1 MENDA
6 GDEVLLTECVKF
18 ERESSSVEN
27 LGLSLAESKEL
38 LRKTQQTMVG
48 EQVKEFLKGSENCP
62 HCYRKRLIKG
72 SHCVVYRTVFGKL
85 ELESPRLFYC
95 VCELKKNLETKT
107 FSPLVVGLPERT
119 SSELLYLE
127 AKFGAR
133 ISYDLSR
140 QLLAEVLPLHDE
152 FNQATIRNHL
162 HLVGERLES
171 ELGEEKDFYIEGC
184 PRDWAKLPQPELPMT
199 VGIDGG
205 YVHSNQPP
213 SRTEGWFEMIVG
225 KSIKADGTSKCF
237 GFVCGQD
244 RKPRR
249 RLFQVLQSQGMQMN
263 QQITFLSDGGDT
275 VRELQYYLNPQS
287 EHLLDWFHITMR
299 LTVMKQMAR
308 GLENGELKEL
318 VLPMIE
324 STKWYLWHGNVTRA
338 LEKVE
343 DCWCLLDTEIPTIN
357 ELKLQKAVKE
367 FQTYIENNAAMITNY
382 GERYRNGEAIAT
394 GFVESAVNQI
404 IAKRFVKKQQMRWT
418 KRGAHLLL
426 QVRVKVLND
435 ELQENFRK
443 WYPHFEIKK
452 AADKEAAD
460 TENSEELALAVR
472 IIKIVSIFASI
483 NHLYNFAI
491 EAVLLRNQKRLQLHL
506 DTEFA

>member
-1 MENDA
+1 MKFKVQVLLENDD
-6 GDEVLLTECVKF
+6 GDEDLLMECIEF
-18 ERESSSVEN
+18 ERENSSVEN

-38 LRKTQQTMVG
+38 LRKTQQAMVEKQVEKFL
-48 EQVKEFLKGSENCP
+48 EQSECCP
-62 HCYRKRLIKG
+62 HCRRKRLSKG
-72 SHCVVYRTVFGKL
+72 SHRIIYRTLFGKM

-95 VCELKKNLETKT
+95 GCELKQELPPAKT
-107 FSPLVVGLPERT
+107 FSPLAKALPERT
-119 SSELLYLE
+119 SPELLYLE
-127 AKFGAR
+127 TKFGAR

-140 QLLAEVLPLHDE
+140 KFLAEVLPLHEE
-152 FNQATIRNHL
+152 FNAATIRNHL
-162 HLVGERLES
+162 QKVGERLETG
-171 ELGEEKDFYIEGC
+171 LGEDKGMFIEGC
-184 PRDWAKLPQPELPMT
+184 PRDWANLPRPDLPLT

-205 YVHSNQPP
+205 YVHSNHPE
-213 SRTEGWFEMIVG
+213 SRTEGWFEVIVG
-225 KSIKADGTSKCF
+225 KSIKADGTAKCF
-237 GFVCGQD
+237 GFVCGVD

-263 QQITFLSDGGDT
+263 QQITFLSDSGDL
-275 VRELQYYLNPQS
+275 VRNLQYYLNPQS

-299 LTVMKQMAR
+299 LTVIKQMAK
-308 GLENGELKEL
+308 GLENTELKEL

-324 STKWYLWHGNVTRA
+324 SAKRYLWHGSVVRA
-338 LEKVE
+338 LEKIE
-343 DCWCLLDTEIPTIN
+343 DCWCYSDTEIPTIK

-426 QVRVKVLND
+426 QLRVKVLND

-443 WYPHFEIKK
+443 WYPQFEIKK
-452 AADKEAAD
+452 AADN
-460 TENSEELALAVR
+460 ENSGDLALAV
-472 IIKIVSIFASI
+472 
-483 NHLYNFAI
+483 
-491 EAVLLRNQKRLQLHL
+491 
-506 DTEFA
+506 

>member
-1 MENDA
+1 MKFRVQVLMENDF
-6 GDEVLLTECVKF
+6 GDEVLLTECIKL

-38 LRKTQQTMVG
+38 LRKTQKAMVAV
-48 EQVKEFLKGSENCP
+48 QVKDFLKKSESCP
-62 HCYRKRLIKG
+62 HCQRLRLSKG
-72 SHCVVYRTVFGKL
+72 KHQIVYRTLFGKM

-95 VCELKKNLETKT
+95 LCELEKELPDTKT
-107 FSPLVVGLPERT
+107 FSPLANVLPERT
-119 SSELLYLE
+119 SPELLYLE

-133 ISYDLSR
+133 ISFDLSR
-140 QLLAEVLPLHDE
+140 QLLTEILPLHDE

-162 HLVGERLES
+162 HFVGERLES
-171 ELGEEKDFYIEGC
+171 ALGEEKEFYIEGC
-184 PRDWAKLPQPELPMT
+184 PRDWANLPQPELPMT

-225 KSIKADGTSKCF
+225 KSIKANGTAKCF

-299 LTVMKQMAR
+299 LTVMKQLAR
-308 GLENGELKEL
+308 GLENTELKEL
-318 VLPMIE
+318 ILPMIE
-324 STKWYLWHGNVTRA
+324 SAKWYLWHGNVVRA

-343 DCWCLLDTEIPTIN
+343 DCWCFLDTEIPTIN
-357 ELKLQKAVKE
+357 ELKLKKAVKE

-426 QVRVKVLND
+426 QVRVKVLNN

-443 WYPHFEIKK
+443 WYPKFEINK
-452 AADKEAAD
+452 AAD
-460 TENSEELALAVR
+460 TGNSEELALAV
-472 IIKIVSIFASI
+472 
-483 NHLYNFAI
+483 
-491 EAVLLRNQKRLQLHL
+491 
-506 DTEFA
+506 

>member
-1 MENDA
+1 MKFRVQVLLENDD
-6 GDEVLLTECVKF
+6 GDADLLMECIEL
-18 ERESSSVEN
+18 ERENSSVEN

-38 LRKTQQTMVG
+38 LRKTQQKMVEKQVEKFL
-48 EQVKEFLKGSENCP
+48 EQTECCP
-62 HCYRKRLIKG
+62 HCQRKRLSKG
-72 SHCVVYRTVFGKL
+72 KHRIVYRTLFGKM
-85 ELESPRLFYC
+85 ELESPRLYYC
-95 VCELKKNLETKT
+95 LCELEKELPET
-107 FSPLVVGLPERT
+107 FSPLAKVLPERT
-119 SSELLYLE
+119 SPELLCLE
-127 AKFGAR
+127 AKFGAK
-133 ISYDLSR
+133 ISFDLSR
-140 QLLAEVLPLHDE
+140 QLLAEVLPLHEE
-152 FNQATIRNHL
+152 FNAATVRNQL
-162 HLVGERLES
+162 HRIGERLES

-184 PRDWAKLPQPELPMT
+184 PRDWANLPQPELPLT

-205 YVHSNQPP
+205 YVHSNHPP
-213 SRTEGWFEMIVG
+213 SRTESCFEMIVG
-225 KSIKADGTSKCF
+225 KSIKADGTAKCF

-299 LTVMKQMAR
+299 LTVMKQMAK
-308 GLENGELKEL
+308 GLENEELKEL
-318 VLPMIE
+318 IVPLIE
-324 STKWYLWHGNVTRA
+324 SAKWYLWHGNVVRA

-343 DCWCLLDTEIPTIN
+343 DGWCLLDTEIPAIN
-357 ELKLQKAVKE
+357 ELKLQKTVKE

-443 WYPHFEIKK
+443 WYPPFKSKIKK
-452 AADKEAAD
+452 TAD
-460 TENSEELALAVR
+460 TENSEELALAV
-472 IIKIVSIFASI
+472 
-483 NHLYNFAI
+483 
-491 EAVLLRNQKRLQLHL
+491 
-506 DTEFA
+506 